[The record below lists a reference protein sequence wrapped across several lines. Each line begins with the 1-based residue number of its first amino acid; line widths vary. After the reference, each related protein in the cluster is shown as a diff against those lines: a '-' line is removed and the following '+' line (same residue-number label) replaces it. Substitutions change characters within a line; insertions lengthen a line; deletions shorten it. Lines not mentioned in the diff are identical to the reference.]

1 MSVKEQIYKECR
13 RKYDEIQLRI
23 SQANDEERSELVRME
38 AILCNE
44 LSKAAADSTTLAY
57 TVNNMFYNI
66 TRINNDS

>member
-38 AILCNE
+38 AILCDE
-44 LSKAAADSTTLAY
+44 LTKAAVDSTTLTY

-66 TRINNDS
+66 TRINNI